1 MFGAIGYNCD
11 HVEENYRPNAD
22 SEKRLGIAD
31 AKTIY
36 DGLNEIVKTQLT
48 CGFCHQRVKYS
59 IVKELPVVLTRKY
72 DAIPARAVSV
82 YLDSAE
88 GISMLEVF
96 EKAHC
101 DDSLEILTWKN
112 LQDMTSKL
120 RLALE
125 DIAYITED
133 VWNNNKLS
141 GSDVDAVKLRGMRRY
156 RLSYF
161 YECHYSQ
168 TWRMS
173 FLRIVVLQFAPD
185 PIDGC

>member
-1 MFGAIGYNCD
+1 
-11 HVEENYRPNAD
+11 
-22 SEKRLGIAD
+22 
-31 AKTIY
+31 
-36 DGLNEIVKTQLT
+36 
-48 CGFCHQRVKYS
+48 
-59 IVKELPVVLTRKY
+59 
-72 DAIPARAVSV
+72 
-82 YLDSAE
+82 
-88 GISMLEVF
+88 
-96 EKAHC
+96 
-101 DDSLEILTWKN
+101 
-112 LQDMTSKL
+112 MTSKL

>member
-36 DGLNEIVKTQLT
+36 DGLNESVKTQLT

-88 GISMLEVF
+88 GISM
-96 EKAHC
+96 
-101 DDSLEILTWKN
+101 
-112 LQDMTSKL
+112 
-120 RLALE
+120 
-125 DIAYITED
+125 
-133 VWNNNKLS
+133 
-141 GSDVDAVKLRGMRRY
+141 
-156 RLSYF
+156 
-161 YECHYSQ
+161 
-168 TWRMS
+168 
-173 FLRIVVLQFAPD
+173 
-185 PIDGC
+185 